1 MPGVCIA
8 TVHATGVPCTK
19 KQKNG
24 EYCGMHSRPP
34 RPLPADEDRCT
45 YIINGNSGISRRCEK
60 RRKHDDETHRECT
73 LHHKAR
79 AEKEQRTRMRERRIH
94 VYMNFSMH
102 IWMFRREVA
111 MAAAAAGGGNVNNW
125 MLGHRI
131 VQRTLEIAGDR
142 LATLD
147 DLWRAMDEYRAEHP
161 TANDN
166 VPREAQIARDEQNV
180 HTREVTEQHNK
191 NMAVLLST
199 PVPPGQQTIENIKII
214 WTAMYTK
221 TPVDERVY
229 ADMQKWYD
237 TQTCRTAGDWLYR
250 RTLDHLYARIIKVEN
265 TSIRRELFKRLQQ
278 ECAESYRMCC
288 DGHLNRLTNVMV
300 GFDDA
305 FQQAVPKGL
314 ILQEKMAKI
323 AQIENPEERMTTA
336 KALMTELQVGPE
348 EAEAWLDAISE

>member
-8 TVHATGVPCTK
+8 TVLSTGVPCTK

-24 EYCGMHSRPP
+24 EYCGIHSRPA

-45 YIINGNSGISRRCEK
+45 YLIHGNSGITRRCEK
-60 RRKHDDETHRECT
+60 RRKHDDETHRECRV
-73 LHHKAR
+73 HNKAR
-79 AEKEQRTRMRERRIH
+79 VEKEERAKKRERRIH
-94 VYMNFSMH
+94 IYMNYSMH

-111 MAAAAAGGGNVNNW
+111 MAAGAAGANNW
-125 MLGHRI
+125 MLGHLI
-131 VQRTLEIAGDR
+131 VQRVLHIAGDR
-142 LATLD
+142 LATLED
-147 DLWRAMDEYRAEHP
+147 VWQAMDEYRAENP
-161 TANDN
+161 AANNN

-199 PVPPGQQTIENIKII
+199 PVPVGQQTMDHIRLI
-214 WTAMYTK
+214 WTAMYKK

-237 TQTCRTAGDWLYR
+237 TETCRTAGDWLYR

-265 TSIRRELFKRLQQ
+265 MTTRRELFKRLQQ
-278 ECAESYRMCC
+278 ECAESFRMCC

-323 AQIENPEERMTTA
+323 AQIENPEERMATA
-336 KALMTELQVGPE
+336 KALMAELEVSPE
-348 EAEAWLDAISE
+348 EAESWLEAIAE

>member
-1 MPGVCIA
+1 MPGTCKA
-8 TVHATGVPCTK
+8 TVLSTGVPCTK
-19 KQKNG
+19 KQKKG
-24 EYCGMHSRPP
+24 DYCGIHSRPP

-45 YIINGNSGISRRCEK
+45 YVIHGNSGINRRCEK
-60 RRKHDDETHRECT
+60 KRKNDDETHRECT
-73 LHHKAR
+73 LHHNAR
-79 AEKEQRTRMRERRIH
+79 AAKEERQKVRERRVHI
-94 VYMNFSMH
+94 YMNYSMH

-111 MAAAAAGGGNVNNW
+111 MAAGLLAVNNW

-131 VQRTLEIAGDR
+131 VQRTLEIAGER
-142 LATLD
+142 LATLE
-147 DLWRAMDEYRAEHP
+147 DLWQAMDEYRAEHP
-161 TANDN
+161 AANNN

-191 NMAVLLST
+191 NMAILLAT
-199 PVPPGQQTIENIKII
+199 PVPEGQQTIPTIRAI
-214 WTAMYTK
+214 WTAIYTK

-237 TQTCRTAGDWLYR
+237 TETCRTRGDWLYR
-250 RTLDHLYARIIKVEN
+250 RTLDHLYARIVKVEN
-265 TSIRRELFKRLQQ
+265 ATTRRELFKRLQQ

-323 AQIENPEERMTTA
+323 AQIENPDERMGAA
-336 KALMTELQVGPE
+336 KALMTELEVGAE
-348 EAEAWLDAISE
+348 EAGAWLEAIAE

>member
-1 MPGVCIA
+1 MPGLCIA
-8 TVHATGVPCTK
+8 TVLSTGVPCTK

-24 EYCGMHSRPP
+24 EYCGIHSRPP

-45 YIINGNSGISRRCEK
+45 YIIHGNSGITRRCDK
-60 RRKHDDETHRECT
+60 KRKHDDETHRECT
-73 LHHKAR
+73 LHHSAR
-79 AEKEQRTRMRERRIH
+79 VAKEERQKVRERRIH
-94 VYMNFSMH
+94 IYMNYSMH
-102 IWMFRREVA
+102 IWMFRREIA
-111 MAAAAAGGGNVNNW
+111 MAAGLAHVGNW

-131 VQRTLEIAGDR
+131 VQRILEIAGDR
-142 LATLD
+142 LATLED
-147 DLWRAMDEYRAEHP
+147 VWQAMDEYRAENP
-161 TANDN
+161 AANNN

-199 PVPPGQQTIENIKII
+199 PVPAGQKTMDHIRLI

-229 ADMQKWYD
+229 TDMQKWYD
-237 TQTCRTAGDWLYR
+237 TETCRTHGDWLYR

-265 TSIRRELFKRLQQ
+265 ATTRRELFKRLQQ

-305 FQQAVPKGL
+305 FQQVVPKGL

-323 AQIENPEERMTTA
+323 AQIENAEERMATA
-336 KALMTELQVGPE
+336 KALMTELEVSPE
-348 EAEAWLDAISE
+348 EAGAWLEAIAE